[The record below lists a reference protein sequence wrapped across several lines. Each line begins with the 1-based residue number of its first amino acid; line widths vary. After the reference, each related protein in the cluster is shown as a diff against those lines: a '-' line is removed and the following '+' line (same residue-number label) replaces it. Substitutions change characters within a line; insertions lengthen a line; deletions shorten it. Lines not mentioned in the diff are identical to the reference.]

1 MYKKILATIT
11 STLMVISMAVAPATT
26 AFASEPEAMET
37 ELVVTDSSSNK
48 IQVIE
53 SITVEDGQTAI
64 YAQGDGVSV
73 TVENDVDAK
82 GATGSAGSY
91 TGATGVAAIDNAEVN
106 VGGSVSAS
114 GIGISAFTGASV
126 NVEKNV
132 TGSGADSSIRNLETN
147 TVEDTVMGRG
157 IYTDGNA
164 NIYVG
169 GKVTGETDGIAIDMD
184 NNNQKGNIVVIDTIS
199 QSRDTASLSIYHSDS
214 HLQQYGINGFDYD
227 SVDDALDDIPSVTIY
242 ESKNGVNVSVYVKDD
257 SGNGQWSREV
267 YTDVLNAINY
277 IIKQDDAS
285 NEQYGISVSG
295 SNVKYDD
302 TIGYNTVNL
311 GKAFQVA
318 ASNLPSTHTIYGGKN
333 VYVHENENG
342 TYTLYLTNS
351 EGGINISAV
360 LRPVS
365 VTTTNEDGQKEETVQ
380 YVAEVKEVTPAA
392 AVNTTTQAADGA
404 IVVANAATPA
414 AITPEVA
421 AISGDKPAKTVS
433 IDLGKVSPVQY
444 RATVVQN
451 VATTPAGGAFNIQT
465 DRVSFLDKN
474 MIAAFAARPDI
485 DVNVVF
491 TYNGKK
497 MKVVIPAGYD
507 VKTLLD
513 SNGYCGFLRLMAL
526 LGGTELS

>member
-11 STLMVISMAVAPATT
+11 STLTVISMAVAPATT
-26 AFASEPEAMET
+26 AFAAEPEAMET
-37 ELVVTDSSSNK
+37 QLEVTETSTDK
-48 IQVIE
+48 TPVIE
-53 SITVEDGQTAI
+53 SITVEDGQTAV
-64 YAQGDGVSV
+64 YADGNGVSV
-73 TVENDVDAK
+73 TVEKDVDAK
-82 GATGSAGSY
+82 GVSGSAGSY
-91 TGATGVAAIDNAEVN
+91 VGATGITAINNAEVN
-106 VGGSVSAS
+106 VGGSVTAS
-114 GIGISAFTGASV
+114 GNGIYAYTGASV
-126 NVEKNV
+126 NIEKNV
-132 TGSGADSSIRNLETN
+132 TGIGADNTTHNLN
-147 TVEDTVMGRG
+147 TDTIEDTVLGRG

-164 NIYVG
+164 DIFVG
-169 GKVTGETDGIAIDMD
+169 GQVTGATDGVSVHMD
-184 NNNQKGNIVVIDTIS
+184 NDNQKGNIVVIGTIS
-199 QSRDTASLSIYHSDS
+199 NSKDTSGLYITNPGSY
-214 HLQQYGINGFDYD
+214 LQEYGVQGFDYD
-227 SVDDALDDIPSVTIY
+227 SVEDALDDVPSITIY
-242 ESKNGVNVSVYVKDD
+242 ESKNGVGVGVYVKDEND
-257 SGNGQWSREV
+257 EGKLSEEV

-295 SNVKYDD
+295 SNVKYDE

-318 ASNLPSTHTIYGGKN
+318 ASNLPSTHTIDGGKN

-342 TYTLYLTNS
+342 TFTLYLIDS

-380 YVAEVKEVTPAA
+380 YVAEVTEVTPAA
-392 AVNTTTQAADGA
+392 AVNTTTQAAQGA
-404 IVVANAATPA
+404 ITVANTTTPA

-433 IDLGKVSPVQY
+433 LDLGKVTPVQY
-444 RATVVQN
+444 RETVVQN

-474 MIAAFAARPDI
+474 MIAAISARPDI

-491 TYNGKK
+491 MHNGKK